1 MLHQKA
7 WAGHVGCR
15 AEPLRRGTVWLFVCL
30 LAILALP
37 PVTAAHADA
46 PHLIAFAARVA
57 GDAHRTRVIIDFD
70 KKPDASVRY
79 VASPARILVDLPS
92 TAFAFADGDLNPRGL
107 FSHIRYGAMG
117 PGRSRIVL
125 TSDSPVR
132 VDLNEV
138 VKSPSGTGFRLV
150 LDVTTT
156 TPEEFAKIIKAQRW
170 SPETAADTSPDQ
182 SVSVAP
188 VPARGPFTVVVDPGH
203 GGIDSGA
210 VGVDGTLEKNVTL
223 AFGKALAAKL
233 EERGIRVFLTRGD
246 DTFLSLG
253 DRVAFG
259 RAHGA
264 SLFISIH
271 ANSISQD
278 SIRGA
283 TVYTLSDK
291 ASDHLAQVIAE
302 RENES
307 DEVAGI
313 SFKGEP
319 KGVADIL
326 VDLTRRETQVFS
338 IGLADKIVS
347 AFDGNVLLINNP
359 HRYAGFRV
367 LMAADVPSV
376 LVELGYLSNTA
387 DEKLLNDPDWQ
398 AKVAS
403 LLVQSIVNY
412 RSTILASGN

>member
-1 MLHQKA
+1 MVHRN
-7 WAGHVGCR
+7 GR
-15 AEPLRRGTVWLFVCL
+15 ARRIRRAIAVRRAASGLLGCL
-30 LAILALP
+30 LLMLAAI
-37 PVTAAHADA
+37 VSDTAAHADA
-46 PHLIAFAARVA
+46 PRLIAFAARVA
-57 GDAHRTRVIIDFD
+57 GDAHRTRIVIDFD
-70 KKPDASVRY
+70 KKPDAAIHY
-79 VASPARILVDLPS
+79 VASPARILVDLPA
-92 TAFAFADGDLNPRGL
+92 TAFAFSDGDLDPRGL
-107 FSHIRYGAMG
+107 FSHVRYGAMG

-125 TSDSPVR
+125 TADSPVR
-132 VDLNEV
+132 VDLDQV
-138 VKSPSGTGFRLV
+138 IKSPSGTGFRLV

-156 TPEEFAKIIKAQRW
+156 TPDEFAKILKGQSW
-170 SPETAADTSPDQ
+170 SPETVDTSTDQ
-182 SVSVAP
+182 AIAAGP
-188 VPARGPFTVVVDPGH
+188 LRTRGPFTVVVDPGH

-210 VGVDGTLEKNVTL
+210 VGVNGTLEKTVTL

-233 EERGIRVFLTRGD
+233 KERGIRVFLTRDD

-307 DEVAGI
+307 DEIAGV
-313 SFKGEP
+313 SFKDEP

-347 AFDGNVLLINNP
+347 SFDGNILLINNP

-376 LVELGYLSNTA
+376 LVELGYLSNPA
-387 DEKLLNDPDWQ
+387 DEKLLNDPAWQ
-398 AKVAS
+398 TKVAS